1 MFYTK
6 LIRPSGGPNQ
16 IPS

>member
-6 LIRPSGGPNQ
+6 LIQ
-16 IPS
+16 